1 MKKNLISGAAAA
13 AALTLALSS
22 APIFAAS
29 SVSGNSASVSG
40 NSTTA
45 VTTTTS
51 TSSAPAEK
59 VLTDEER
66 EEIRVNNLI
75 QEFVNKAS
83 TYLLGRSGS
92 DIAKA
97 QSGYVS
103 VNTDNGK
110 VSVTPDYSAVTDKD
124 VIVSVSAPKK
134 DQAGQVLV
142 DYVKLDAAGASKI
155 LGPVKFQMFKSGKA
169 VWDGFGSFT
178 AKISVDKAYNGK
190 TASVYQIHKDGSVTK
205 TDATVAQ
212 GVVAVTLNDM
222 GSVVIAIQ

>member
-22 APIFAAS
+22 APVFAAS
-29 SVSGNSASVSG
+29 SVSGNSTSVSG
-40 NSTTA
+40 NSTSA
-45 VTTTTS
+45 VTTTT
-51 TSSAPAEK
+51 TSAPAEK

-110 VSVTPDYSAVTDKD
+110 VAVTPDYSAVTDKD

-142 DYVKLDAAGASKI
+142 DYVKLDAANASKI
-155 LGPVKFQMFKSGKA
+155 LGPVKFQMFKSGKT

>member
-1 MKKNLISGAAAA
+1 MKKNLISSAAAA

-22 APIFAAS
+22 APVFAAS
-29 SVSGNSASVSG
+29 SVSGNSVSVSG
-40 NSTTA
+40 NSA
-45 VTTTTS
+45 VTTTS
-51 TSSAPAEK
+51 NTSSAPAER

-66 EEIRVNNLI
+66 EEIRVNNLL

-92 DIAKA
+92 EVAKA

-103 VNTDNGK
+103 VNTENGK
-110 VSVTPDYSAVTDKD
+110 VAVTPDYSAVTDKD

-134 DQAGQVLV
+134 DQAGQALV
-142 DYVKLDAAGASKI
+142 DYVKLDAANASKI
-155 LGPVKFQMFKSGKA
+155 LGPVKFQMFKSGKS

-190 TASVYQIHKDGSVTK
+190 SASVYQIHKDGSVTK
-205 TDATVAQ
+205 TEATVAQ
-212 GVVAVTLNDM
+212 GAVAVTLNDM

>member
-22 APIFAAS
+22 APVFAAS
-29 SVSGNSASVSG
+29 SVSGNSTSVSG
-40 NSTTA
+40 NSTSA
-45 VTTTTS
+45 VTATTT
-51 TSSAPAEK
+51 SAPAEK

-110 VSVTPDYSAVTDKD
+110 VAVTPDYSAVTDKD

-142 DYVKLDAAGASKI
+142 DYVKLDAANASKI
-155 LGPVKFQMFKSGKA
+155 LGPVKFQMFKSGKT

-212 GVVAVTLNDM
+212 GVVTVTLNDM

>member
-22 APIFAAS
+22 APVFAAS
-29 SVSGNSASVSG
+29 SVSGNSTSVSG
-40 NSTTA
+40 NSTSA
-45 VTTTTS
+45 VTTTT
-51 TSSAPAEK
+51 TSAPAEK

-110 VSVTPDYSAVTDKD
+110 VAVTPDYSAVTDKD

-142 DYVKLDAAGASKI
+142 DYVKLDAANASKI
-155 LGPVKFQMFKSGKA
+155 LGPVKFQMFKSGKT

-212 GVVAVTLNDM
+212 GVVTVTLNDM

>member
-22 APIFAAS
+22 APVFAAS
-29 SVSGNSASVSG
+29 SVSGNSVSVSG
-40 NSTTA
+40 NSA
-45 VTTTTS
+45 VTTTS
-51 TSSAPAEK
+51 NTSSAPAER

-66 EEIRVNNLI
+66 EEIRVNNLL

-92 DIAKA
+92 EVAKA

-103 VNTDNGK
+103 VNTENGK
-110 VSVTPDYSAVTDKD
+110 VAVTPDYSAVTDKD

-134 DQAGQVLV
+134 DQASQALV
-142 DYVKLDAAGASKI
+142 DYVKLDAANASKI
-155 LGPVKFQMFKSGKA
+155 LGPVKFQMFKSGKS

-190 TASVYQIHKDGSVTK
+190 SASVYQIHKDGSVTK
-205 TDATVAQ
+205 TEATVAQ
-212 GVVAVTLNDM
+212 GAIAVTLNDM

>member
-22 APIFAAS
+22 APVFAAS
-29 SVSGNSASVSG
+29 SVSGNSVSVSG
-40 NSTTA
+40 NSA
-45 VTTTTS
+45 VTTTS
-51 TSSAPAEK
+51 NTSSAPAER

-66 EEIRVNNLI
+66 EEIRVNNLL

-92 DIAKA
+92 EVAKA

-103 VNTDNGK
+103 VNTENGK
-110 VSVTPDYSAVTDKD
+110 VAVTPDYSAVTDKD

-134 DQAGQVLV
+134 DQAGQALV
-142 DYVKLDAAGASKI
+142 DYVKLDAANASKI
-155 LGPVKFQMFKSGKA
+155 LGPVKFQMFKSGKS

-190 TASVYQIHKDGSVTK
+190 SALVYQIHKDGSVTK
-205 TDATVAQ
+205 TEATVAQ
-212 GVVAVTLNDM
+212 GAVAVTLNDM